1 MPVTDQTVLSEIQRV
16 TVENAGD
23 GGATW
28 PSGMWTQ
35 AEVLGYF
42 NQRQNRFLMETGL
55 RWIHREDLLT
65 LGQTNQPFPAPPA
78 DWIATILIAYKSGA
92 GLYRELPRMDA
103 YELDLEVPSWPGA
116 SGVSPRGFY
125 ETDGDTLT
133 TYVVPAPT
141 EVGSALERYYVAL
154 GATLTAAGVNLSVP
168 DEFVPTIKYGTLAE
182 MFMQIAAGTQNL
194 TLVEMCEERWTEG
207 VEVAKLQAPDTWFVL

>member
-16 TVENAGD
+16 TLEGVGD

-28 PSGMWTQ
+28 PSDMWTQ
-35 AEVLGYF
+35 AEVLSYF

-55 RWIHREDLLT
+55 RWTRAETAIT
-65 LGQTNQPFPAPPA
+65 PAQSNQAAPA
-78 DWIATILIAYKSGA
+78 DWIATILVAYKTAA
-92 GLYRELPRMDA
+92 GLYRELPRLDA

-116 SGVSPRGFY
+116 SSLTPRGYY

-133 TYVVPAPT
+133 TYVVPIPT

-154 GATLTAAGVNLSVP
+154 GTTLTALGVNLSVP
-168 DEFVPTIKYGTLAE
+168 DEFVPTIKYGVLAE
-182 MFMQIAAGTQNL
+182 MFLKIGGSGAQNL
-194 TLVEMCEERWTEG
+194 VMVEMCEERWTEG
-207 VEVAKLQAPDTWFVL
+207 VEVAKLQAPDSWFVL